1 VGRSGTTSA
10 TDRFLGVRLSPE
22 EVAVLDRFQQAE
34 NLATRSDAV
43 RALLRATDRVSSRLP
58 DLPVLLQVELE
69 NLVENGIA
77 SDMGAALQLV
87 VTLGF
92 GELTKVHVD
101 GAKNLATTARE
112 QVEDRENKRR
122 AAHKGREL
130 LDK

>member
-1 VGRSGTTSA
+1 
-10 TDRFLGVRLSPE
+10 LSPE

-58 DLPVLLQVELE
+58 DLPVLLQAELE
-69 NLVENGIA
+69 TLVENGIA
-77 SDMGAALQLV
+77 PDMGAALTLV
-87 VTLGF
+87 WTLGF
-92 GELTKVHVD
+92 RELTKVHVE
-101 GAKNLATTARE
+101 GAKNLATAARE
-112 QVEDRENKRR
+112 QVEDRESKRR